1 MLPSLDV
8 PEIDPGTLGCLPDL
22 PDVSALDPQR
32 VEIRRVGLTQAG
44 RRQGCLEGLREP
56 VNALANRAKALGAV
70 IHRVH
75 RGHVG
80 KERLRRADV
89 GRGFL
94 ATNVLLA
101 GLERHAVGAL
111 AARVHRHT
119 DDPPRR
125 LPNEGVTRGKER
137 GMRSAVAERDA
148 ESLRVPDDRV
158 GAHFA
163 GRHEQRE
170 RHQIGRDRD
179 EDTGGSRLFDDR
191 TEIADGTVV
200 IRILNEQAERAIH
213 RQRVDVADLERDIER
228 FRAPL
233 EDVDRL
239 REDDDPTRETR
250 SAALPAPSWC

>member
-1 MLPSLDV
+1 MPGGTRSVALTGGSRFGCDAKHARHIRYVVGRRGLVQRDADAAVAAV

-44 RRQGCLEGLREP
+44 RRQGSLEGLREP
-56 VNALANRAKALGAV
+56 VNAFANRAKALGAV

-75 RGHVG
+75 RGDVG
-80 KERLRRADV
+80 EERLRRADV

-111 AARVHRHT
+111 ATRVHRHT

-125 LPNEGVTRGKER
+125 LPNERVTRGKER

-148 ESLRVPDDRV
+148 ESLRIPDDRV
-158 GAHFA
+158 GAHLA
-163 GRHEQRE
+163 WRHEQRE

-179 EDTGGSRLFDDR
+179 EHTGGS
-191 TEIADGTVV
+191 AP
-200 IRILNEQAERAIH
+200 
-213 RQRVDVADLERDIER
+213 
-228 FRAPL
+228 FR
-233 EDVDRL
+233 
-239 REDDDPTRETR
+239 
-250 SAALPAPSWC
+250 